1 MRVLLVFVFV
11 MLSVVLIAS
20 NTTAVSCDPPPP
32 PGNNVCFV
40 YIEEG
45 QIKKEWTTISTLYS
59 RPYYKSYPIS
69 HYCDGG
75 YFKVST
81 EPHLV
86 EIHCPDGS
94 TEVKDCTRL
103 TWHPSSPKDSECVR
117 AEISSDGN
125 YFYCWNNAQ
134 GTTCSI
140 LGHEGK
146 CATGNCCARVGDV
159 DDLYTKGS
167 VVWYS
172 DEHPVTV
179 EDSCTDDG
187 SMIFKWECRYER
199 FGEAYATGQQCPEGY
214 SCSDG
219 ACVEGGA
226 PGGGGGG
233 IDNGTGG
240 GNQTP
245 GLTPTELCSVLGETR
260 CVGLALQVCMDSDGD
275 GQGEWV
281 TTQSP
286 AEECC
291 EDGDCSQA
299 RCLQF
304 SGSWLPIAPSPDF
317 AQTGYC
323 CGDDGINDLGWRFD
337 NYLCVDDGGYRWV
350 LGENATRYVGN
361 RILFC
366 NGDFHICYNED
377 PYYLVNVVDHCTN
390 MCGYYCEPA
399 FDKWLSDTQP
409 EGLDILSEPLGEGER
424 IDSKKYD
431 LDGGY
436 GCCPSMW
443 CWNGASCI
451 ENQIDESGNLYV
463 YTPESSSLD
472 YRCQDG
478 SWTEAE
484 LVYNWDYTLK
494 GYCPDKDAQC
504 LVSYDNYTSNNQP
517 EKYFSDEKPQCI
529 SDGQWILDYY
539 CHGNEW
545 VSRTSLVA
553 TKMLELVGAGTGT
566 RFKLFCDSYDVALND
581 YSYSVL
587 GKPVASYFER
597 NCELN
602 GYSFSCANNVCVL
615 QNLDTGEVMFG
626 TSLNVDLFD
635 SSYGLAQALGLS
647 NCGNLGSVGAWDYR
661 QCTSDAIYNSNI
673 NTIIYSPTG
682 VAAVQALSAWD
693 FFIAFIKNPIQ
704 TISDLVLTGQIRYYG
719 ITGIPLRFDIL
730 NTSKLFSK
738 LYIADLEDGKLVQG
752 VYETGKFDWNASKMK
767 YYLLVKYEGFDQD
780 ICRYVNNYT
789 VAFGRL
795 NCEEHNGRY
804 IVLDSRDMPSY
815 LMEHW
820 LDLTSKFS

>member
-1 MRVLLVFVFV
+1 MDNRVKRV
-11 MLSVVLIAS
+11 SVILGMGLIALMVTMPAVNAAVEFDLIGWCLANPFWCALAGGVAYYAS
-20 NTTAVSCDPPPP
+20 TLPAANAQCQATCLAAGDLGGGCAVNILGFGCFSGNWRNAGGVCPLFTACCCRPCVPNCAGKECGDDGCGGSCGDCDTAAGETCQNGVCVAPQTSTTTTTVTTPTTPPTTQPVDTCSP
-32 PGNNVCFV
+32 PGATRCL
-40 YIEEG
+40 G
-45 QIKKEWTTISTLYS
+45 LAKQQ
-59 RPYYKSYPIS
+59 
-69 HYCDGG
+69 
-75 YFKVST
+75 
-81 EPHLV
+81 
-86 EIHCPDGS
+86 
-94 TEVKDCTRL
+94 CT
-103 TWHPSSPKDSECVR
+103 
-117 AEISSDGN
+117 DGN
-125 YFYCWNNAQ
+125 
-134 GTTCSI
+134 G
-140 LGHEGK
+140 
-146 CATGNCCARVGDV
+146 
-159 DDLYTKGS
+159 
-167 VVWYS
+167 
-172 DEHPVTV
+172 
-179 EDSCTDDG
+179 
-187 SMIFKWECRYER
+187 
-199 FGEAYATGQQCPEGY
+199 
-214 SCSDG
+214 DG
-219 ACVEGGA
+219 AV
-226 PGGGGGG
+226 
-233 IDNGTGG
+233 
-240 GNQTP
+240 
-245 GLTPTELCSVLGETR
+245 
-260 CVGLALQVCMDSDGD
+260 
-275 GQGEWV
+275 EWV
-281 TTQSP
+281 TTQP
-286 AEECC
+286 QAEECC
-291 EDGDCSQA
+291 EDGDCSASKCSQLGGA
-299 RCLQF
+299 
-304 SGSWLPIAPSPDF
+304 WLPGAPTPTF
-317 AQTGYC
+317 EQPPQGGYC

-752 VYETGKFDWNASKMK
+752 VFEENRYDWEEEKPK
-767 YYLLVKYEGFDQD
+767 YYLLVKYEGFPQD
-780 ICRYVNNYT
+780 ICSFVNNYT
-789 VAFGRL
+789 ITFGRL

-815 LMEHW
+815 LMERW
-820 LDLTSKFS
+820 TDLTSKFNPSE